1 MTNNFQAICD
11 FLTTQFSRL
20 SGCVYSEKVDT
31 FYNVILI
38 GRKKDN
44 PLVIGKVKSY
54 TINTIYDLDDYQQE
68 IITICDALKV
78 RAYISVNGK
87 SHKQVTLN
95 ALVKYTNNIAQDCF
109 NNSRG
114 IYDSVVAEF
123 VNREK
128 QLWIIDVDK
137 DDSFGKSVD
146 ELTDLYIKTIES
158 CKPYKKIVTIIPT
171 KSGKHIIT
179 HPFDAS
185 EFYLKIGELVKLG
198 SNLIKKNDVTLLY
211 ENT

>member
-1 MTNNFQAICD
+1 MTNNFQVIRD
-11 FLTTQFSRL
+11 FLIEQFSYL
-20 SGCVYSEKVDT
+20 SGCVYSTKVDA
-31 FYNVILI
+31 FYNVVLI

-54 TINTIYDLDDYQQE
+54 TINTIYDLDTYQQE
-68 IITICDALKV
+68 IIAICDALKV
-78 RAYISVNGK
+78 RAYISVNYK
-87 SHKQVTLN
+87 SHKQVTLD
-95 ALVKYTNNIAQDCF
+95 AMVEYTNNIAQDCF

-114 IYDSVVAEF
+114 IYDSAVAKF
-123 VNREK
+123 VDRSK

-137 DDSFGKSVD
+137 DDSFDKSVD

-158 CKPYKKIVTIIPT
+158 CKPYKKIVTVIPT

-179 HPFDAS
+179 HPFDS
-185 EFYLKIGELVKLG
+185 SDFYLKIGELVKLG
-198 SNLIKKNDVTLLY
+198 SDLIKKNDMTLLY